1 MTERPLTVKGAR
13 QLISLTASLPAKVI
27 VPLYAIDRGAR
38 SISIAKLMQLGLL
51 RALIETNPDAPD
63 DMTVVELAWPAGA
76 PVVDLDGAACG
87 AEIVLT
93 SPSVDRE
100 LKALRAKVA
109 RAEKLAEGW
118 QEFRLYTNPHW
129 TTIVDCGRRLGMA
142 LRDGEADE

>member
-63 DMTVVELAWPAGA
+63 DMTEE
-76 PVVDLDGAACG
+76 
-87 AEIVLT
+87 AE
-93 SPSVDRE
+93 RE
-100 LKALRAKVA
+100 IAI
-109 RAEKLAEGW
+109 W
-118 QEFRLYTNPHW
+118 FTP
-129 TTIVDCGRRLGMA
+129 
-142 LRDGEADE
+142 